1 MRRISSVWG
10 EKQLFFARWIKSPLT
25 LGAILP
31 SSKNLSRFVASS
43 VLEEN
48 RALIRQKKYVLEIG
62 AGTGSFT
69 SALLEAGIP
78 CDQIISV
85 ELDPKLF
92 SYLQKRF
99 PQVKTMCED
108 ASKLHKILPDA
119 LRDNIAT
126 VVSGI
131 PMMSLPAQ
139 VREAIIG
146 SSFSLLGD
154 TGLFYQFTYSPF
166 SSIPAE
172 TFKLVKRRI
181 GTVFFNV
188 PPATV
193 WSYRRSA

>member
-92 SYLQKRF
+92 PIFKNVFLR
-99 PQVKTMCED
+99 
-108 ASKLHKILPDA
+108 SKPLSSS
-119 LRDNIAT
+119 
-126 VVSGI
+126 SGHG
-131 PMMSLPAQ
+131 PKHST
-139 VREAIIG
+139 
-146 SSFSLLGD
+146 SF
-154 TGLFYQFTYSPF
+154 
-166 SSIPAE
+166 
-172 TFKLVKRRI
+172 K
-181 GTVFFNV
+181 
-188 PPATV
+188 
-193 WSYRRSA
+193 